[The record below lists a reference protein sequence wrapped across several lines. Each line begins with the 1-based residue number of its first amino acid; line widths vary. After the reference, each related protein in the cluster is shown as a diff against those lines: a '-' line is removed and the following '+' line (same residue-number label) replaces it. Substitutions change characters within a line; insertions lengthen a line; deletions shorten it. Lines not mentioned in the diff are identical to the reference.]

1 MSLQLV
7 LNLSTKELIVAA
19 IIIPLEISQGVASR
33 GLCQLAELSV
43 ILPAFRWSG
52 QSGLGRT
59 DFRPLISDS
68 LRKQLT
74 PRLPTCTA
82 CWRQQE
88 RVLPVPPTGPRHKN
102 VAMRRTQTRAPLSVA

>member
-1 MSLQLV
+1 MSSQLV

-19 IIIPLEISQGVASR
+19 IIIPLEISKGVASR